1 MKKVSFNNLK
11 IRDPETGEFNPMM
24 AIRGESAY
32 DIAVRLG
39 KFSGTED
46 EWANLLEKERAAAVK
61 SIEDKGAETLA
72 SIPEDY
78 TALAEAVE
86 ELTQRIEALEK
97 A

>member
-1 MKKVSFNNLK
+1 MKKVSLKNLYV
-11 IRDPETGEFNPMM
+11 RDPDTGKFVPLM

-39 KFSGTED
+39 KFSGTEE
-46 EWANLLEKERAAAVK
+46 EWANFIELERAAAVK
-61 SIEDKGAETLA
+61 SVEEKGAETLA
-72 SIPEDY
+72 SIPADY

-86 ELTQRIEALEK
+86 ELTQRIESLEK